1 MFLCLFGLVKFG
13 LKGQQPIAQGNALSK
28 MGWFDCF
35 ALKGQKHCWDRIA
48 FDSSGRFPSLFRR
61 TRALPCVISSLVF
74 RAACWANDHY
84 FLQLNK
90 LPIPQNTDAIIAII
104 NIAPIVTR
112 IYCPIIPRKLSDSTI
127 VFPPLPTSRWISLGV
142 VSFIL

>member
-1 MFLCLFGLVKFG
+1 MFLCLYGVVEVG
-13 LKGQQPIAQGNALSK
+13 LKGQQPIAQGNALGK

-35 ALKGQKHCWDRIA
+35 ALKGQKHCWDSIA
-48 FDSSGRFPSLFRR
+48 FVPSGRFPSLSRR
-61 TRALPCVISSLVF
+61 TRALPCVISLLVF

-84 FLQLNK
+84 FLHLNK

-104 NIAPIVTR
+104 STAPIVTR

-127 VFPPLPTSRWISLGV
+127 VFPPLPTSLCISLGV